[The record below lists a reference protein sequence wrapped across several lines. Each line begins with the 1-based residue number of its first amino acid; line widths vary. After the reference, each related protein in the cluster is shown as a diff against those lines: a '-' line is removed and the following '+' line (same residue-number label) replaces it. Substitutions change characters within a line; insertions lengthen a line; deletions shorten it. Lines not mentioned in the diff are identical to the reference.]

1 MDDNFTKIAI
11 SIIVILLI
19 QEKFGRSDENDIND
33 AILFE
38 QIKQV

>member
-1 MDDNFTKIAI
+1 MIILTKIAI